1 MKPRKKS
8 KRLEEDKRQLIIGK
22 STVTGFIALELTEIW
37 RIRLERRLWQAV
49 KIMQAIWGS
58 LRVSE

>member
-22 STVTGFIALELTEIW
+22 STVTGFIALELTEI
-37 RIRLERRLWQAV
+37 
-49 KIMQAIWGS
+49 
-58 LRVSE
+58 